1 MTSNINNFDW
11 NNSNKKKHVG
21 ITRWEINNFRSV
33 GSGSNAQN
41 LELAPLTVICGENS
55 SGKSTILNS
64 ILFVSQIFLDSDNP
78 DSHINQQ
85 GSLINLGEFME
96 NLNVTDGG
104 PITADSDIDPTIFK
118 NMFDGF
124 LQFQS
129 SFSIPQDEWG
139 LFDKYFDPSQIH
151 LDIVLNS
158 LLENSNYK
166 EVSELHEEYKNSGME
181 HFGSKSKDKSRLLK
195 FESEFV
201 KYFTFSS
208 GPFNYFDLPREITI
222 PKEYVDNVESDVE
235 DEGFAEIYNLKVV
248 NKLVDFTKKEI
259 NYSNWKNL
267 RFEEELKEKQY
278 LFEDLDSLRKFKE
291 VSLIYS
297 ADIGNRIQYI
307 DENYDSYGRYSNK
320 IEPTNE
326 DSVKNYIPQLKNGVP
341 KEKLIRSKST
351 EQYTIESSQKILTK
365 ILLNRKSLK
374 TLLDDQLG
382 IEIPS
387 ESYPDFRT
395 FWGNIL
401 ENNYEAV
408 FGYLDSAPIFRETT
422 SYTTTQKNLQDVNY
436 WKWESNPNEG
446 ITFTKHDFNKKD
458 PEHSFF
464 AIERLTG
471 SKLQNLTSKE
481 IAEKFLSFIF
491 ENIFQLTE
499 TVDKKRLFKFLSG
512 GQEVNNSIFTAYSFN
527 FEEKYVTQSFDKEGF
542 TNQDHFKDF
551 NTFINSN
558 DIDSILDIVITN
570 FVLKHG
576 LTSDELDK
584 IYQDIESVKIFQNVF
599 NLSNYF
605 KNLIKDIDLFKN
617 EPIIFSSDFET
628 INPGQWEQ
636 EFEVDYLRDIM
647 IKTIINQFKKVKYI
661 GPLRQLNIKEERNY
675 SFLPNAPLGVNGEQF
690 FNFYE
695 KSKKRTIEVPI
706 PILKVRTNKP
716 EFKVQSTTI
725 EEAMN
730 LWLKYFEIAD
740 SFDTEAD
747 IELDILKGYVVPKNL
762 NKRIRLDNLGVGFSQ
777 LAPIILLC
785 ISCKKGDTVLLEQP
799 ELHLH
804 PAVQQKFA
812 NFALAF
818 AENDIQIILETHSDH
833 LVNRLRR
840 ELVESPKNLNNLIS
854 IYFVERKKGLSN
866 FNLANVD
873 KFGQYEFK
881 KYPEGFFDQ
890 TAEDSLAILK
900 ARAKLK
906 ENE

>member
-11 NNSNKKKHVG
+11 NNSNKKKQVG
-21 ITRWEINNFRSV
+21 ISRWKINNFRSV

-78 DSHINQQ
+78 DSYINQQ

-96 NLNVTDGG
+96 NLNETDGG

-118 NMFDGF
+118 NMYDGF

-139 LFDKYFDPSQIH
+139 LIDKYFEPSQFH

-158 LLENSNYK
+158 LLENTNYK
-166 EVSELHEEYKNSGME
+166 EISDLHEEYKNSGME
-181 HFGSKSKDKSRLLK
+181 HYGSKSKDKSRILK

-201 KYFTFSS
+201 TYFTTSN
-208 GPFNYFDLPREITI
+208 GPFNYFDLP
-222 PKEYVDNVESDVE
+222 KELADNIESDDVE
-235 DEGFAEIYNLKVV
+235 EGYAEIYNIKVE
-248 NKLVDFTKKEI
+248 NKLVDFTKKAI

-267 RFEEELKEKQY
+267 KLEEDLKEKQY
-278 LFEDLDSLRKFKE
+278 LFEDQDSLRKFKE

-297 ADIGNRIQYI
+297 TDISNRVQYI
-307 DENYDSYGRYSNK
+307 DENYESYGRSSNK
-320 IEPTNE
+320 IEPISK
-326 DSVKNYIPQLKNGVP
+326 DSVKNYVPQLRNGVP
-341 KEKLIRSKST
+341 KEKLLRSKST
-351 EQYTIESSQKILTK
+351 EQYSNEFSQKIFKLV
-365 ILLNRKSLK
+365 LSNRKTLR
-374 TLLDDQLG
+374 TLLDEQLG

-387 ESYPDFRT
+387 ESYPDFRL
-395 FWGNIL
+395 FWENIL

-408 FGYLDSAPIFRETT
+408 FGFLDSAPIFRENTPFAP
-422 SYTTTQKNLQDVNY
+422 TQKNFQEANY
-436 WKWESNPNEG
+436 WKWESNPNDG
-446 ITFTKHDFNKKD
+446 IAFTKQD
-458 PEHSFF
+458 PLEYSFL

-471 SKLQNLTSKE
+471 SSLQNLTSKE
-481 IAEKFLSFIF
+481 VAEKFLRFIF
-491 ENIFQLTE
+491 DNIFQLTD
-499 TVDKKRLFKFLSG
+499 TIDGKRLFKFLSG
-512 GQEVNNSIFTAYSFN
+512 GQEVHNSIFSSYSFN
-527 FEEKYVTQSFDKEGF
+527 FDEKYVTPGSDKVGLPD
-542 TNQDHFKDF
+542 QDHFRDL

-558 DIDSILDIVITN
+558 DINNILDIAITN

-584 IYQDIESVKIFQNVF
+584 IYNDIDSIKGIQNVF

-617 EPIIFSSDFET
+617 EPIIFSTDFET
-628 INPGQWEQ
+628 MNVGQAEQ
-636 EFEVDYLRDIM
+636 EFDVDYLRELM

-675 SFLPNAPLGVNGEQF
+675 SFLANAPLGVNGEQF

-695 KSKKRTIEVPI
+695 KSKKREVEVPI
-706 PILKVRTNKP
+706 PILKERNNKT

-730 LWLKYFEIAD
+730 VWLKYFEIAD
-740 SFDTEAD
+740 SFGTEAD

-840 ELVESPKNLNNLIS
+840 ELVESSNNLNNLIS